1 MPKVGHACKACT
13 LSRSRAFAWL
23 VVYLF
28 LLASLKA
35 QVVFNGVANKPSP
48 SLFIGSTVPHPLR
61 RVKVYRRAYWR
72 VCSRRRSSSC
82 LFFPPRF
89 PLAWFTLL
97 TQAPNGAQIHA
108 AKQTENARF
117 MAYLCARPA
126 AHTGKSRCQGS
137 VLRFAAPI
145 MARCHPS
152 ATLTRARW
160 RGKPQKGREGFR
172 RPCPASQGPCLASLP
187 ASRRSQGKRSLH
199 RTQCHKAQGKARFQS
214 SARSH

>member
-1 MPKVGHACKACT
+1 M
-13 LSRSRAFAWL
+13 
-23 VVYLF
+23 VYLF
-28 LLASLKA
+28 LFVSLKV
-35 QVVFNGVANKPSP
+35 QVVFKGVANKPSS
-48 SLFIGSTVPHPLR
+48 SLFVGSVVPHPLR
-61 RVKVYRRAYWR
+61 RVKAYRRAYWR
-72 VCSRRRSSSC
+72 ACSRRRSSSC

-117 MAYLCARPA
+117 MACLRARPA
-126 AHTGKSRCQGS
+126 AHIGESRCQGS
-137 VLRFAAPI
+137 LLRFAAPI

-187 ASRRSQGKRSLH
+187 ASEQSQGKKTPRP
-199 RTQCHKAQGKARFQS
+199 TQCHTTQETMPPQS
-214 SARSH
+214 SARSR

>member
-1 MPKVGHACKACT
+1 MQQTSLAQ
-13 LSRSRAFAWL
+13 AFLVRLCCSSSVATCQGLQARIVARVLPSL
-23 VVYLF
+23 VVVLSILSAAF
-28 LLASLKA
+28 
-35 QVVFNGVANKPSP
+35 PS
-48 SLFIGSTVPHPLR
+48 
-61 RVKVYRRAYWR
+61 A
-72 VCSRRRSSSC
+72 CS
-82 LFFPPRF
+82 
-89 PLAWFTLL
+89 ALL

-160 RGKPQKGREGFR
+160 RGKPPKGREGFR

-187 ASRRSQGKRSLH
+187 ASEQSQGKRSLH